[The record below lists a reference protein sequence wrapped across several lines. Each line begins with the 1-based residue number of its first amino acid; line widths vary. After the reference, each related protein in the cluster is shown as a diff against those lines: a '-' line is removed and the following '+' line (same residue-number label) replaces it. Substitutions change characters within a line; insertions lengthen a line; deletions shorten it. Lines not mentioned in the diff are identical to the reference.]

1 MWGLRAAV
9 LVALA
14 GAFPAGALP
23 ARAADASA
31 VVADMADRILAR
43 GHGQTCSLA
52 MVPVRG
58 GGYYPCVDFGPYRV
72 VKEYG
77 RISAYVVQEGRPPYL
92 VMTGGERG
100 AGFVVSGPWE
110 TDLPARIVMFWNDV
124 VEGGLER
131 GRRARETDAQRQ
143 EAEVYIRKLTQ
154 PEGEAAPAPVAAP
167 DAPPPTVGGASGGG
181 VVEALTAGRGG

>member
-1 MWGLRAAV
+1 MRGLRAAF

-14 GAFPAGALP
+14 GAFPA
-23 ARAADASA
+23 RAGDATA
-31 VVADMADRILAR
+31 VVAEMTDRILAR

-77 RISAYVVQEGRPPYL
+77 RISAYVVQDGKSPYL

-100 AGFVVSGPWE
+100 AGFVVPGPWE

-143 EAEVYIRKLTQ
+143 EAEAYIRKLTQ
-154 PEGEAAPAPVAAP
+154 PEEKAAPTATAAP
-167 DAPPPTVGGASGGG
+167 GTPPPPAIGGPAAGGG